1 MKKVLLMASVVG
13 VFMFSGCSS
22 DTKES
27 LKFEL
32 KTLMQDC
39 YSMKYSKE
47 ECREKGEELGEKIKD
62 FNSDASPEERI
73 RL

>member
-1 MKKVLLMASVVG
+1 MKKIILVVSVISIVI
-13 VFMFSGCSS
+13 FSGCSS
-22 DTKES
+22 ETKEH
-27 LKFEL
+27 LEWEI
-32 KTLMQDC
+32 KTLMEDC

-62 FNSDASPEERI
+62 FNSGVSPEKRV

>member
-1 MKKVLLMASVVG
+1 MKKVLLTVSVLGMV
-13 VFMFSGCSS
+13 MFSGCSS

-39 YSMKYSKE
+39 YSGKNSKE
-47 ECREKGEELGEKIKD
+47 ECKEKGEDIGERIKD

-73 RL
+73 NL